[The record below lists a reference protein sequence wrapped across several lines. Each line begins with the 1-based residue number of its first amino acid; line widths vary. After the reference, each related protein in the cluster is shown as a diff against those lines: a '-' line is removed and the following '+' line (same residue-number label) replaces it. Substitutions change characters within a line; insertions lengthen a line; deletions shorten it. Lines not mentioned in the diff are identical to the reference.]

1 MYRYFKKA
9 RDPISS
15 YTHAIGAFL
24 SVVGSLAMIIYCT
37 VIADFSP
44 VPLIGAVIFGLS
56 LIALYSA
63 STIYH
68 YVNTTKQHIVRLRKL
83 DHAMIY
89 VLIACTYTPITLIY
103 LDKPYGYIFTSIIW
117 AIAILG
123 IIVKLL
129 WLNAPR
135 LLSTAFYLL
144 LGWAVV
150 FDFKS
155 FHAVPFNC
163 MLLIAIGGIFYSVGA
178 ILYVLKWP
186 NISRSWGF
194 HELFHI
200 FIMLGSIS
208 HFLAIF
214 LYVL

>member
-15 YTHAIGAFL
+15 YTHAIGAIL
-24 SVVGSLAMIIYCT
+24 SAIGSLAMIIYCT
-37 VIADFSP
+37 VITDFSP
-44 VPLIGAVIFGLS
+44 IPLIGAVIFGLS
-56 LIALYSA
+56 LVALYSA

-68 YVNTTKQHIVRLRKL
+68 YVNTTKERIVRLRKL

-89 VLIACTYTPITLIY
+89 VLIAGTYTPITLIY
-103 LDKPYGYIFTSIIW
+103 LDKPYGYIFTSIMW
-117 AIAILG
+117 AVAIIG

-150 FDFKS
+150 YDYKS
-155 FHAVPFNC
+155 FHAVPSNC
-163 MLLIAIGGIFYSVGA
+163 MALIFVWRNILLCQEPYYTS
-178 ILYVLKWP
+178 
-186 NISRSWGF
+186 
-194 HELFHI
+194 
-200 FIMLGSIS
+200 
-208 HFLAIF
+208 
-214 LYVL
+214 